1 MKSNAALRSA
11 AGFSGLMILGWV
23 LAGQAAKPAKQGIP
37 LPTDWSHRHLIFS
50 RPGSAEQLARVSKDP
65 RYQQQ
70 LHRQGQSLG
79 LPANLADFEAVALS
93 AGIRRKKHKTS
104 NGFWAEDLG
113 SGASVGAGNYPAKFS
128 VNSTTANCGGG
139 PAQPDFVVYST
150 GVAGSSGQA
159 SIVAFDNLYSGC
171 GGGTPPVPV
180 PSVYWAYNT
189 LGTVLTSPLISLD
202 GTQVA
207 FVETNGSSA
216 FLVVL
221 KWATSDGTVF
231 SPRTLTV
238 TPAGTYSVCT
248 APCMTEL
255 PLGADDTTSS
265 VFYDYANDIGW
276 VGDASGL
283 LHKMIGVFKGSPTE
297 ITTGGFPVQVSTN
310 ALSSPVYDGLS
321 QNVFVGDLP
330 GDVGGF
336 LYRVSATTAGVTQS
350 GQLDFGVGIVEG
362 PIVDSSDGFVYVF
375 ASSDG
380 TGNCSGGTSACSAVY
395 QLTPAFSSGDV
406 GTETT
411 AGTSVALGGTPNP
424 MYLGAFDSAYF
435 TSVGP
440 TGNLYVCGNTAQN
453 PIVYQIPITA
463 GGLPAQGVPLVTLVS
478 AGPNPACSPVTD
490 VLNPS
495 LAVGAEERLYVSVQ
509 NNGVPTNCGGGG
521 CVLNFID
528 SSWKA
533 STSYQVGQEILD
545 SHFNIETV
553 TTAGTSSGSGAPG
566 WATLAGGATTDGSV
580 HWINQ
585 SVLVAA
591 PLLVWIHNHPYKAGN
606 RILDSHGNIQVVTLP
621 ATGTG
626 TSGASAPSWNTIP
639 GKTTT
644 DGTVT
649 WTNAGSIPTAALA
662 SSGGSSGIIIDNTVG
677 GGGNSQVYF
686 STLGNQNCATSG
698 GSGGCAVQAAQPGLN

>member
-23 LAGQAAKPAKQGIP
+23 LTGQAAKPAKQGIP

-70 LHRQGQSLG
+70 LHRQGESLNCRQTKPISER
-79 LPANLADFEAVALS
+79 LLFPAE
-93 AGIRRKKHKTS
+93 IRGKKHKIG

-238 TPAGTYSVCT
+238 TPAATYSGCG

-255 PLGADDTTSS
+255 ALGADDTASS
-265 VFYDYANDIGW
+265 VFYDYTNDIGW

-283 LHKMIGVFKGSPTE
+283 LHKIIGVFKGTPTE
-297 ITTGGFPVQVSTN
+297 ITTGGFPVQVSTTT
-310 ALSSPVYDGLS
+310 LSSPVYDSLS
-321 QNVFVGDLP
+321 QNVFVGDLGWFSVP
-330 GDVGGF
+330 GERYYGRRHSVRRVGLWRWNRGRPDRG
-336 LYRVSATTAGVTQS
+336 LVRRIRVCVC
-350 GQLDFGVGIVEG
+350 IERR
-362 PIVDSSDGFVYVF
+362 
-375 ASSDG
+375 
-380 TGNCSGGTSACSAVY
+380 NCKLQWRHQRLLS
-395 QLTPAFSSGDV
+395 
-406 GTETT
+406 
-411 AGTSVALGGTPNP
+411 
-424 MYLGAFDSAYF
+424 
-435 TSVGP
+435 
-440 TGNLYVCGNTAQN
+440 
-453 PIVYQIPITA
+453 
-463 GGLPAQGVPLVTLVS
+463 GLPAYSCVFIRGSWDRGYCGVKRRFGRNTQS
-478 AGPNPACSPVTD
+478 H
-490 VLNPS
+490 VL
-495 LAVGAEERLYVSVQ
+495 
-509 NNGVPTNCGGGG
+509 G
-521 CVLNFID
+521 CF
-528 SSWKA
+528 
-533 STSYQVGQEILD
+533 
-545 SHFNIETV
+545 
-553 TTAGTSSGSGAPG
+553 
-566 WATLAGGATTDGSV
+566 
-580 HWINQ
+580 
-585 SVLVAA
+585 
-591 PLLVWIHNHPYKAGN
+591 
-606 RILDSHGNIQVVTLP
+606 
-621 ATGTG
+621 
-626 TSGASAPSWNTIP
+626 
-639 GKTTT
+639 
-644 DGTVT
+644 
-649 WTNAGSIPTAALA
+649 
-662 SSGGSSGIIIDNTVG
+662 
-677 GGGNSQVYF
+677 
-686 STLGNQNCATSG
+686 
-698 GSGGCAVQAAQPGLN
+698 

>member
-1 MKSNAALRSA
+1 MKSSGARFLRLA
-11 AGFSGLMILGWV
+11 VGLSGLMILGWV
-23 LAGQAAKPAKQGIP
+23 LTGQAAKPAKQGIP

-50 RPGSAEQLARVSKDP
+50 RPSSAEQLARVSRDP

-70 LHRQGQSLG
+70 LHRQGEALE
-79 LPANLADFEAVALS
+79 LPANVPDLRAVALS
-93 AGIRRKKHKTS
+93 SATRGKKHKAG

-113 SGASVGAGNYPAKFS
+113 SGASVGGGNYPAKFS
-128 VNSTTANCGGG
+128 FNSTTANCGGA
-139 PAQPDFVVYST
+139 AQPDYVVYST
-150 GVAGSSGQA
+150 GLPGSSGQA

-171 GGGTPPVPV
+171 GGTI

-189 LGTVLTSPLISLD
+189 GGTVLTSPLISLD

-207 FVETNGSSA
+207 FVESSGGSGI
-216 FLVVL
+216 LVLL
-221 KWATSDGTVF
+221 KWLASDGTVG

-238 TPAGTYSVCT
+238 TPAATYSSCS

-255 PLGADDTTSS
+255 PLNGGADDTTSS
-265 VFYDYANDIGW
+265 VFYDYTNDIGW

-283 LHKMIGVFKGSPTE
+283 LHQITGVFKGTPTE
-297 ITTGGFPVQVSTN
+297 VSTGGFPVSVSSS
-310 ALSSPVYDGLS
+310 ALSSPVYDGSS
-321 QNVFVGDLP
+321 QNVFVGDLAP
-330 GDVGGF
+330 ITGTSGGF
-336 LYRVSATTAGVTQS
+336 LYRVNATTGAVTQS
-350 GQLDFGVGIVEG
+350 GQLDSGVGIVEG

-380 TGNCSGGTSACSAVY
+380 SANCSGGTSACSAVY

-406 GTETT
+406 GTEAT
-411 AGTSVALGGTPNP
+411 AGPSVALGGTPNP
-424 MYLGAFDSAYF
+424 MFLGAFDSAYYNS
-435 TSVGP
+435 TPP

-453 PIVYQIPITA
+453 PAVYQIPITA
-463 GGLPAQGVPLVTLVS
+463 GALPSQGVSLVTLVS

-495 LAVGAEERLYVSVQ
+495 LAAGSEERLYVSVQ
-509 NNGVPTNCGGGG
+509 NNGVATNCGGGG

-528 SSWKA
+528 TPWQA

-553 TTAGTSSGSGAPG
+553 TTAGTSGSTGPSWPA
-566 WATLAGGATTDGSV
+566 LAGGATIDGSV

-585 SVLVAA
+585 SVLIAA
-591 PLLVWIHNHPYKAGN
+591 PLPVWSHRLWAVHARIRDSNGN
-606 RILDSHGNIQVVTLP
+606 VQVVT
-621 ATGTG
+621 TGG
-626 TSGASAPSWNTIP
+626 TSGASAPSWNTTP
-639 GKTTT
+639 GLTTT

-649 WTNAGSIPTAALA
+649 WTNAGSLPTASLA
-662 SSGGSSGIIIDNTVG
+662 SSGGSSGIIIDNLVG

-686 STLGNQNCATSG
+686 STLGNQLCTTSG
-698 GSGGCAVQAAQPGLN
+698 GTGGCAVQASQPALN